1 MDLHLGDHQPRDP
14 ARRDARRG
22 LACARPA
29 AAAIIAD
36 AIFGVIGIIG
46 VAGAIGLC
54 DRAIILRPLVDI
66 LDHQA
71 DRRARRLA
79 LEHPRQ
85 DTHLVGFLPLRCVTR
100 LARAPLVEE
109 GLDIGF
115 GERQPR
121 RTAVND
127 GAERGTVAFPP
138 SGEAKNAPEAVE
150 THKPISP
157 WGRGRGPPREAARS
171 EEHTCEL
178 QSLIRNSYGGLF
190 W

>member
-1 MDLHLGDHQPRDP
+1 M
-14 ARRDARRG
+14 AV
-22 LACARPA
+22 
-29 AAAIIAD
+29 
-36 AIFGVIGIIG
+36 AIFGVIGRMG
-46 VAGAIGLC
+46 VAVAIGLC
-54 DRAIILRPLVDI
+54 DRSIILRPLVNI
-66 LDHQA
+66 LDPQA

-79 LEHPRQ
+79 LEHPLQ

-150 THKPISP
+150 THKPLSP
-157 WGRGRGPPREAARS
+157 WGREIGRA
-171 EEHTCEL
+171 HV
-178 QSLIRNSYGGLF
+178 
-190 W
+190 